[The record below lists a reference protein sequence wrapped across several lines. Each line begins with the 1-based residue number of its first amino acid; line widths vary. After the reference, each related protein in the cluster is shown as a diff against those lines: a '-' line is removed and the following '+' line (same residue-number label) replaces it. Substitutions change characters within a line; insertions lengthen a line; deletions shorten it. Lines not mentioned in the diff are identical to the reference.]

1 MHFGKALMLFRKLKN
16 KTQQDIARKLN
27 TTQQYVSELEKL
39 EYINCEK
46 LDSILKELNSNREEF
61 EKFKKTLSP
70 HINES

>member
-1 MHFGKALMLFRKLKN
+1 MHCGKALMLFRKLKN

-46 LDSILKELNSNREEF
+46 LDTMLTELNSNREEF

-70 HINES
+70 HISES